1 MNRQSR
7 PMASRSRVSP
17 WLLAA
22 VAALVVIAVLT
33 LFAPKAQAADIV
45 LDGQFADW
53 DGQAFLTDLEGD
65 AHWKADIEAFY
76 WATNPGE
83 AAMYFM
89 AERWPKKENIGQSVT
104 YCVHLCPHPTD
115 GDNPACYDTAED
127 WQLICHYDPNETEN
141 AEVRLYHGDESPR
154 DAEPHLQYSGPWGLT
169 SAEGG
174 TKVEF
179 RVAFADIG
187 IGVGQPIRMFL
198 ASVKDDE
205 GNTNP
210 HYDVC
215 PDIGDIQWAPVHT
228 LGLVLTVLLLGAGL
242 VFGYRSFKYGR
253 SGLRFPRKA
262 VPG

>member
-1 MNRQSR
+1 MKRQSR
-7 PMASRSRVSP
+7 AIASRSRVSP

-22 VAALVVIAVLT
+22 VAALVVVAILT

-45 LDGQFADW
+45 LDGQFDDW
-53 DGQAFLTDLEGD
+53 VDQMFLPDPQGEPHV
-65 AHWKADIEAFY
+65 HWKADIRFFY

-83 AAMYFM
+83 EAMYFM
-89 AERWPKKENIGQSVT
+89 AERYPGPNMSQTVT
-104 YCVHLCPHPTD
+104 YCVHICPH
-115 GDNPACYDTAED
+115 GDSTYETAED
-127 WQLICHYDPNETEN
+127 WQLLCHYDPDATPNN

-154 DAEPHLQYSGPWGLT
+154 DATPHLAYGGSWGQT
-169 SAEGG
+169 SAAGG

-179 RVAFADIG
+179 RVSFADIG

-205 GNTNP
+205 GTTNP
-210 HYDVC
+210 HYDEC

-242 VFGYRSFKYGR
+242 FLGYRAFRPGR
-253 SGLRFPRKA
+253 SRSWPSRKA